1 MQDMTMKLS
10 LIELYDLVGDDMG
23 ISFLYEELPGVVVTI
38 GFTREEALEAE
49 EENDNDDGNDEG
61 SDDDGLDVQP
71 ARKGKPK
78 LH

>member
-38 GFTREEALEAE
+38 GFTKEDTSVEDDINE
-49 EENDNDDGNDEG
+49 EEETKD
-61 SDDDGLDVQP
+61 
-71 ARKGKPK
+71 GKPTK
-78 LH
+78 H

>member
-38 GFTREEALEAE
+38 GFTKEDAAEDADNIEEKEIK
-49 EENDNDDGNDEG
+49 D
-61 SDDDGLDVQP
+61 
-71 ARKGKPK
+71 GKPTT
-78 LH
+78 H

>member
-38 GFTREEALEAE
+38 GFSRVDNEE
-49 EENDNDDGNDEG
+49 DTNDEHE
-61 SDDDGLDVQP
+61 P
-71 ARKGKPK
+71 N

>member
-1 MQDMTMKLS
+1 MTMKLS
-10 LIELYDLVGDDMG
+10 LLELYDLVGDDMG

-61 SDDDGLDVQP
+61 SDNDGLDAQP
-71 ARKGKPK
+71 TRKGKPK

>member
-38 GFTREEALEAE
+38 GFTKEDTAVEAD
-49 EENDNDDGNDEG
+49 EENDDNDE
-61 SDDDGLDVQP
+61 
-71 ARKGKPK
+71 PK
-78 LH
+78 SNLH

>member
-38 GFTREEALEAE
+38 GFSRAEDESEEDIDNE
-49 EENDNDDGNDEG
+49 EDIHDEH
-61 SDDDGLDVQP
+61 
-71 ARKGKPK
+71 KPNM
-78 LH
+78 H